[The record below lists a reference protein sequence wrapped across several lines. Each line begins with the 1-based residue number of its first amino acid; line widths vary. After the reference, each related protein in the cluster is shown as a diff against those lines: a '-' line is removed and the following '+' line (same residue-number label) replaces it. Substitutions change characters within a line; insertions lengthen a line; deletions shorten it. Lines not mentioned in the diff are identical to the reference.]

1 MILKAFEGAVPSVH
15 PRARLSGNV
24 VLTGGA
30 VLEEDV
36 NVWYGAVIRADMAA
50 IRVGAG
56 SNIQDNATLHC
67 DTGFPLLLGRDVTV
81 GHGAILHGCTIG
93 DRCLIGMGAI
103 LLNGCVI
110 GEDSL
115 VAAGALVTQNTVIP
129 PGSLVMGSPAKVRR
143 ALTDEERASLRA
155 SAAEYR
161 KLALQLPAAEE
172 AEKP

>member
-15 PRARLSGNV
+15 PRARLAGNA
-24 VLTGGA
+24 VLAGGA

-50 IRVGAG
+50 IGIGAG
-56 SNIQDNATLHC
+56 SNIQDNATLHAIP
-67 DTGFPLLLGRDVTV
+67 GFPLLLGGTSRWAT
-81 GHGAILHGCTIG
+81 APSSTAAPSG

-129 PGSLVMGSPAKVRR
+129 PGSLVMGSPAKVPQG
-143 ALTDEERASLRA
+143 S
-155 SAAEYR
+155 YG
-161 KLALQLPAAEE
+161 
-172 AEKP
+172 